1 MRAVYKREL
10 RSYFTNM
17 TGYVFIGVLLLLTGI
32 MCTVMN
38 LSYASPNFE
47 YTLSTVSYIF
57 LLIVPILT
65 MNVFAEERRSKTD
78 RLLYS
83 LPLSTADIIAGK
95 FLALMTVFAVPVL
108 LMCLIPPILS
118 MYGTVSFATAY
129 SSLAGF
135 FLMGCSLLAFGFL
148 ISSLTESP
156 VIAAVISF
164 FSLLLIYLLSTL
176 STLIPRSA
184 SASAAAFLILAASL
198 AFVIWFFTKNIT
210 VSAAFVALCAA
221 VIIIIY
227 NVKQSALEG
236 AFPDMLDALCVY
248 DRLGSFLNG
257 MFDVGA
263 AVYFLSVTAVC
274 LVLAGQIYDRRRYN

>member
-95 FLALMTVFAVPVL
+95 FLALMTVFAVPRS
-108 LMCLIPPILS
+108 I
-118 MYGTVSFATAY
+118 A
-129 SSLAGF
+129 SS
-135 FLMGCSLLAFGFL
+135 
-148 ISSLTESP
+148 
-156 VIAAVISF
+156 
-164 FSLLLIYLLSTL
+164 
-176 STLIPRSA
+176 
-184 SASAAAFLILAASL
+184 
-198 AFVIWFFTKNIT
+198 
-210 VSAAFVALCAA
+210 
-221 VIIIIY
+221 
-227 NVKQSALEG
+227 
-236 AFPDMLDALCVY
+236 
-248 DRLGSFLNG
+248 
-257 MFDVGA
+257 
-263 AVYFLSVTAVC
+263 
-274 LVLAGQIYDRRRYN
+274 